1 MLQLNNILLRPAS
14 LNLTG
19 NNSTIK
25 NKVQLVT
32 IALFTLHRIDRTCEK
47 IYVYEANHAQKHH
60 FGTLERKAESLQGN
74 EIVWLNTEK
83 NEFD

>member
-14 LNLTG
+14 CNLTG
-19 NNSTIK
+19 NNSAIK

-32 IALFTLHRIDRTCEK
+32 IANFTFHRIDRTCEK
-47 IYVYEANHAQKHH
+47 IYVYEANHVQKHH

-74 EIVWLNTEK
+74 EIVQLITEK